1 MPCKSIIAHRTNR
14 SNARTEDLEE
24 KALEDPEQRPQ
35 GHACGCPSKH
45 AQGQVAVTVS
55 VPLTDDDL
63 IGRLLSIYS
72 SCIWVLVW
80 HSVRLPIGSIDNLS
94 SCWVCATVWAVAIDL
109 RGWRSIGSIGGR

>member
-14 SNARTEDLEE
+14 SNAQKTL

-35 GHACGCPSKH
+35 SHACGCPSKH

-63 IGRLLSIYS
+63 IGRLLSINS
-72 SCIWVLVW
+72 SYERREREIFKMPSGNTIFTEKMVL
-80 HSVRLPIGSIDNLS
+80 
-94 SCWVCATVWAVAIDL
+94 L
-109 RGWRSIGSIGGR
+109 RDS

>member
-1 MPCKSIIAHRTNR
+1 MHAQKT
-14 SNARTEDLEE
+14 L
-24 KALEDPEQRPQ
+24 KVLEDPEQRPQ

-63 IGRLLSIYS
+63 IGRLLSINS

-80 HSVRLPIGSIDNLS
+80 HSIRLPIGSIDNLS
-94 SCWVCATVWAVAIDL
+94 SCWVCATVWTVAIDL
-109 RGWRSIGSIGGR
+109 KRRESPVRNTILRVLRGW